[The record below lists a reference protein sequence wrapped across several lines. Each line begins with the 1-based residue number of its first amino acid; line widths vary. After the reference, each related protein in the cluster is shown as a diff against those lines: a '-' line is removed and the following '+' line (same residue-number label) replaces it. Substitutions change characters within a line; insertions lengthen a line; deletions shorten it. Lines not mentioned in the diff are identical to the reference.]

1 LGGAR
6 PKASVVDP
14 ANQLWI
20 AKFPS
25 VRDDTD
31 VGAWELV
38 VQTLASGCGV
48 EVPEGLARK
57 FASQHHTFLVKRLDR
72 TADGHRM
79 HFASAMTLTAHK
91 DGDDASS
98 GASYLDIARV
108 LMDHGA
114 RTDKDLRQLW
124 LRIVFNMMVC
134 NADDHLRNHGF
145 ILDPGRGWRLSPAYD
160 MNPAPDAHELRLNV
174 SERDNAIDLDLA
186 LSVAPYFRL
195 KAADAVALVSH
206 CKQIVKQWPEL
217 AQQLGISVRKQKR
230 MAPAFRLS
238 N

>member
-1 LGGAR
+1 
-6 PKASVVDP
+6 
-14 ANQLWI
+14 
-20 AKFPS
+20 
-25 VRDDTD
+25 
-31 VGAWELV
+31 
-38 VQTLASGCGV
+38 
-48 EVPEGLARK
+48 
-57 FASQHHTFLVKRLDR
+57 
-72 TADGHRM
+72 
-79 HFASAMTLTAHK
+79 MTLTAHK